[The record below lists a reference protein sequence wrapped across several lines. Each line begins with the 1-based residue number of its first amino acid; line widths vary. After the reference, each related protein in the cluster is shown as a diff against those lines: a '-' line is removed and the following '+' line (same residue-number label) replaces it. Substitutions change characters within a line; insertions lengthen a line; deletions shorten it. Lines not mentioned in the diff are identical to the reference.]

1 MSTSP
6 YFAVLVVLLL
16 MPARI
21 WFAKAI
27 SFDEGRE
34 LTRAKAISF
43 DGGSLLVHTRTYLM
57 AAESLLVLQRF
68 PPEKLLNCQLPTHTH
83 RQKPR

>member
-27 SFDEGRE
+27 SFYEGRE

-43 DGGSLLVHTRTYLM
+43 DGGRELTRAYADLFDGGREFTRAPALSTRETAELPASDTYTP
-57 AAESLLVLQRF
+57 S
-68 PPEKLLNCQLPTHTH
+68 
-83 RQKPR
+83 